1 MLLKL
6 IRLISRTILRIIAKV
21 EIVGLENIPQ
31 TGGCIVVSNHLGRLD
46 AMLAVV
52 QTDRTD
58 ILLMIAEKY
67 QKYIFWRWLAKELN
81 ALWLNRFEAD
91 FHTLRVV
98 TKRLKE
104 GEILALAPEGT
115 RSQAESLLP
124 GKPGAAF
131 LAAKTNVPIIP
142 AALTGTEDRV
152 VKERF
157 RRLQRLHITIIIGKP
172 FMLPPM
178 KGVDRDEYLKH
189 HTDEI
194 MCQIAALLP
203 LKYRGVYENHPR
215 LQELLARG
223 YIV

>member
-6 IRLISRTILRIIAKV
+6 IRLLSRAVLRLIAKV
-21 EIVGLENIPQ
+21 EITGLENVPQ
-31 TGGCIVVSNHLGRLD
+31 TGGCIVASNHLGRLD
-46 AMLAVV
+46 ALLAII

-67 QKYIFWRWLAKELN
+67 QKYFFWRWIAKELD
-81 ALWLNRFEAD
+81 AIWLNRFEAD
-91 FHTLRVV
+91 FHALRVV

-104 GEILALAPEGT
+104 GNILALAPEGT
-115 RSQAESLLP
+115 RSATESLLP

-142 AALTGTEDRV
+142 AAITGTEDRV
-152 VKERF
+152 VKGKL
-157 RRLQRLHITIIIGKP
+157 RRLQRLHLTITIGKP
-172 FMLPPM
+172 LMLPPM
-178 KGVDRDEYLKH
+178 KGVDRDAYLEK

-203 LKYRGVYENHPR
+203 PKYRGVYEEHPR
-215 LQELLARG
+215 LMEL
-223 YIV
+223 ISVHVNK